1 MELTMN
7 LPRNYVEIEEEQIMY
22 LDGGSMT
29 MLYKNIKGLW
39 GRSQGFRM
47 SCKAVGITLG
57 TIGTIAKMSYIKAV
71 CKFGYVVT
79 RTALTIGGFW
89 LAGIALAGTAAFMIY
104 LYNKRTFY

>member
-1 MELTMN
+1 MEMTMN
-7 LPRNYVEIEEEQIMY
+7 LPRNYVEIEEEMMN
-22 LDGGSMT
+22 LDGGGMMT
-29 MLYKNIKGLW
+29 LYKNIKGLW

-57 TIGTIAKMSYIKAV
+57 TIGTIAKMSYVNAV

-79 RTALTIGGFW
+79 RTVLTIGGFW

-104 LYNKRTFY
+104 LCNKRTFY